1 MFNLSAK
8 VGDFVS
14 GLALAAAI
22 ALIWVVFTTD
32 IVASS
37 VPWPIRE
44 ISWLD
49 MVRALG
55 G

>member
-8 VGDFVS
+8 VSDLAT

-22 ALIWVVFTTD
+22 ALIWLVFTTD
-32 IVASS
+32 IVVAS
-37 VPWPIRE
+37 VPWPVRE

>member
-1 MFNLSAK
+1 MFNLSTK
-8 VGDFVS
+8 VGDFAT
-14 GLALAAAI
+14 GLALAAAM
-22 ALIWVVFTTD
+22 ALIWLVFTTD
-32 IVASS
+32 IVVSS
-37 VPWPIRE
+37 VPWSVSE